1 MTNIFFK
8 LPSGYFDADH
18 LREEYEYFKEDTF
31 EYLKWKPRAALID
44 KNGKTSRLYTG
55 QKYDLNFTDLVENGW
70 TQDHCGVCSLTLTGF
85 ENECQQTSGYFNGH
99 DWVCKWC
106 YENIIATGDI
116 EKRLLELPKKE

>member
-85 ENECQQTSGYFNGH
+85 ENECQQT
-99 DWVCKWC
+99 
-106 YENIIATGDI
+106 
-116 EKRLLELPKKE
+116 